1 MKQMVFKDLLSNPKN
16 GTIYFGAQMK
26 GWLEILEHNGKSDYD
41 CKFNLRVRVCK
52 INAHVE
58 V

>member
-1 MKQMVFKDLLSNPKN
+1 MVFKDLLSNPKN